1 MLKNYFKIAWRNL
14 WKSKGYSAINL
25 IGLSIGMTAVLII
38 GIWTKNQLQ
47 FDNFYSNQEN
57 LYKIWIKSQND
68 EGKIGMNEIT
78 SGRAARA
85 LVEDYP
91 EVEHAARVYWST
103 TRLISFD
110 DKKIKSKGNEVDPDF
125 IRMFDFKLLKG
136 NGDQALQ
143 QTKNIILTESLAKS
157 IFGDVDPLNKTIILD
172 NKEPYQV
179 SAVMQDLPNNTSF
192 DFTYLIPLADASKYS
207 PNWNTI
213 TFSSYVQL
221 KAGTDIDA
229 FNKKL
234 VNIIE
239 KKSNNELKGSLLLYP
254 ISKMHLYSKFEQ
266 GIPVGGKIDQV
277 KLVAGIGLLI
287 LLIAC
292 INFIN
297 LSTARSQK
305 RAKEV
310 AIRKVVGAQRFN
322 LIAQFLIESLLLAM
336 ISGVLAITLA
346 LLTLPLFNK
355 LFDKPLVLPLSDPTI
370 WFSLIGFI
378 SLTGILAG
386 LYPALVLSAF
396 KPIKSLKIFGPSKKI
411 PLNFRELLV
420 IFQFGIAIIL
430 IIATIVVRRQIEYA
444 GQRDVGYNTDQLIEI
459 GMEGDMGKNY
469 EAIKSELI
477 NTGVAT
483 AVTRTGSSI
492 TSFAGNAWGGFS
504 WEGSTPEQE
513 KKMGFDLGRAEND
526 LVKTLGLKLIAGR
539 DIDYPRLAADST
551 AALLNEA
558 AVKEMKLENPIGTYL
573 KWGDNTYTIV
583 GVINDYI
590 SGSPYNPVKPML
602 IYANKTA
609 LYNLVIRT
617 NPNASMGD
625 QLKKIERIIK
635 KFNPAYPFEYQF
647 VDHKFATKF
656 KDQQQTAQLAFI
668 FSGLAIFISCLGLF
682 GLASYIAELR
692 TKEIGIRK
700 VLGASVS
707 GITAMLSKDFVK
719 LVIIS
724 ILIAS
729 PIAWWAMNKWLQD
742 FSYRIEIHWWIFAL
756 AGIAALLV
764 AFVTVSSQ
772 AIRAANLNP
781 VKTLRDE

>member
-1 MLKNYFKIAWRNL
+1 MIKNYLKIAWRNL
-14 WKSKGYSAINL
+14 WKNKSYSIINI

-38 GIWTKNQLQ
+38 GIWVKNQLQ
-47 FDNFYSNQEN
+47 FDNFYGNKES
-57 LYKIWIKSQND
+57 LYKIWNKYQND
-68 EGKIGMNEIT
+68 DGKINLMDVT
-78 SGRAARA
+78 SGRAAPA

-91 EVEHAARVYWST
+91 EVEHAARMYWST

-136 NGDQALQ
+136 NDEQALQ
-143 QTKNIILTESLAKS
+143 ETKNIILTESLAKS
-157 IFGDVDPLNKTIILD
+157 IFGDIDPLDKTITLD
-172 NKEPYQV
+172 NKEPYKV
-179 SAVMQDLPNNTSF
+179 SAVMEDLPSNTNF
-192 DFTYLIPLADASKYS
+192 DFSYLIPLVKAEEYS

-213 TFSSYVQL
+213 SFATYVQL
-221 KAGTDIDA
+221 KKGTDIDA
-229 FNKKL
+229 FNNKLIDIIKKKT
-234 VNIIE
+234 N
-239 KKSNNELKGSLLLYP
+239 SELGGSLFLYP
-254 ISKMHLYSKFEQ
+254 VSKMHLHSKFEQ

-322 LIAQFLIESLLLAM
+322 LITQFLTESLLLAM
-336 ISGVLAITLA
+336 ISGVFAVTLA
-346 LLTLPLFNK
+346 TFALPLFNK
-355 LFDKPLVLPLSDPTI
+355 IFDKPLTFSLSDPTI
-370 WFSLIGFI
+370 WLTLIGFTFV
-378 SLTGILAG
+378 TGLLSGI
-386 LYPALVLSAF
+386 YPAFVLSAF
-396 KPIKSLKIFGPSKKI
+396 KPIKSLKIFSPSKKI
-411 PLNFRELLV
+411 PLSFRELLV

-430 IIATIVVRRQIEYA
+430 IIATIVVRRQIEHA
-444 GQRDVGYNTDQLIEI
+444 GQRDVGYNTAQLIEI

-477 NTGVAT
+477 NNGVAI
-483 AVTRTGSSI
+483 AVTRIGSSI
-492 TSFAGNAWGGFS
+492 TGSSGNSWGGFS
-504 WEGSTPEQE
+504 WAGATPEQE
-513 KKMGFDLGRAEND
+513 KKMGFNLGRAESD
-526 LVKTLGLKLIAGR
+526 FVQTLGLKLVAGR
-539 DIDYPRLAADST
+539 DINYSRLAADST

-558 AVKEMKLENPIGTYL
+558 AVKEMKLENPIGSFL

-583 GVINDYI
+583 GVIKDYI
-590 SGSPYNPVKPML
+590 SGSPYNPVTPML
-602 IYANKTA
+602 IYANKTS
-609 LYNLVIRT
+609 LFNLIIRT
-617 NPNASMGD
+617 NATDSMSD
-625 QLKKIERIIK
+625 QLKKIEQIIK

-647 VDHKFATKF
+647 VDQKFAAKF

-707 GITAMLSKDFVK
+707 GITTMLSKDFIK

-724 ILIAS
+724 IILAS

-742 FSYRIEIHWWIFAL
+742 FSYRIEIQWWIFAL
-756 AGIAALLV
+756 AGIAAVLV

-772 AIRAANLNP
+772 AIRAANHNP

>member
-1 MLKNYFKIAWRNL
+1 MLKNYIKIAWRSL
-14 WKSKGYSAINL
+14 WKSKGYSAINI
-25 IGLSIGMTAVLII
+25 IGLSIGLAAVLII
-38 GIWTKNQLQ
+38 GIWIKNQLQ
-47 FDNFYSNQEN
+47 FDNFYSNKAN
-57 LYKIWIKSQND
+57 LYKIWIKNQND
-68 EGKIGMNEIT
+68 EGKVEMIEIT
-78 SGRAARA
+78 SGRATRA
-85 LVEDYP
+85 LIEDYP
-91 EVEHAARVYWST
+91 EVEHAARVHWST
-103 TRLISFD
+103 TRLVSFNE
-110 DKKIKSKGNEVDPDF
+110 KKIKSKGNEVDPDF
-125 IRMFDFKLLKG
+125 IKMFDFKFLKG
-136 NGDQALQ
+136 NSEQALQ
-143 QTKNIILTESLAKS
+143 NIKNIILTESLAKS
-157 IFGDVDPLNKTIILD
+157 IFGDTDPLNKTIVLD

-179 SAVMQDLPNNTSF
+179 SAVMQDLPSNTNF

-221 KAGTDIDA
+221 KAGTNIDA

-234 VNIIE
+234 VNIIAR
-239 KKSNNELKGSLLLYP
+239 KSNNEIKGSLFLYP
-254 ISKMHLYSKFEQ
+254 VSKMHLYSKFEQ
-266 GIPVGGKIDQV
+266 GIPTGGKIDQL

-310 AIRKVVGAQRFN
+310 AVRKVAGAQRSS
-322 LIAQFLIESLLLAM
+322 LVSQFLIESILLTL
-336 ISGVLAITLA
+336 ISGACAITLTILA
-346 LLTLPLFNK
+346 VPMFNK
-355 LFDKPLVLPLSDPTI
+355 ILDKPLAFSFSDTTM

-378 SLTGILAG
+378 LMTGLLAG
-386 LYPALVLSAF
+386 LYPAFVLSAF
-396 KPIKSLKIFGPSKKI
+396 KPIKSLKTVNMSKKFA
-411 PLNFRELLV
+411 LNFREILV
-420 IFQFGIAIIL
+420 VFQFGIAIVL
-430 IIATIVVRRQIEYA
+430 IVATIVVRKQIDYA

-477 NTGVAT
+477 NSGAAT
-483 AVTRTGSSI
+483 AVTRTGSSVA
-492 TSFAGNAWGGFS
+492 SFAGSAWGGFS
-504 WEGSTPEQE
+504 WPGATPEQE

-526 LVKTLGLKLIAGR
+526 LVRTLGLKLIAGR

-558 AVKEMKLENPIGTYL
+558 AIKEMKLENPIGSSL

-590 SGSPYNPVKPML
+590 SGSPYNPVKPMF
-602 IYANKTA
+602 IYANKKS
-609 LYNLVIRT
+609 LYNLVVRT
-617 NPNASMGD
+617 SPTTSINN
-625 QLKKIERIIK
+625 QLKQIGQIIK

-647 VDHKFATKF
+647 VDQKFAAKF

-682 GLASYIAELR
+682 GLASYIAELK

-700 VLGASVS
+700 VLGASVT

-742 FSYRIEIHWWIFAL
+742 FSYRIEIQWWFFAL
-756 AGIAALLV
+756 AGISALFV
-764 AFVTVSSQ
+764 AFFTVSTQ
-772 AIRAANLNP
+772 AIKAANSNP